1 MVSLL
6 NGIVG
11 RLTREQDREH
21 RMDWDPKRQEKEAV
35 ERVRSIGELE
45 SLLTTFLADPTEY
58 DGTRNWVEGIRK
70 YCPLWALQ
78 QPAYRDFQLSDEKVG
93 EFRLVKDLNWRIMDR
108 ASQPPEDLAEEFAS
122 LGSPQ
127 VFSVREGPDKRQ
139 CGSFLAPTV
148 QLPNKEVAE
157 GYLANCY
164 REAIRNYLKY
174 QDGRWIDDTQYGPED
189 PIEDD
194 PVIEKLRDLVTSRD
208 LAKISNKQVTTF
220 LQEIGALRIRG
231 QKTNLPFAEQFIN
244 ALGKECRIWLPV
256 LAACEDVRVSQTAI
270 EKLRSWNCADDA
282 ESMARRLAF
291 PFLNPQELANVRSNT
306 GTNHDLTAVRLIHAR
321 LNPIRGLGT
330 VAKDAFGGTFHKSN
344 RTVLQSNP
352 FLA

>member
-1 MVSLL
+1 M
-6 NGIVG
+6 N
-11 RLTREQDREH
+11 
-21 RMDWDPKRQEKEAV
+21 WDPRRRDKDAV
-35 ERVRSIGELE
+35 ERGRSIGELE
-45 SLLTTFLADPTEY
+45 PLLRAFLADPTVY
-58 DGTRNWVEGIRK
+58 DSVRNWAVGIRK
-70 YCPLWALQ
+70 HCPLWALQ
-78 QPAYRDFQLSDEKVG
+78 QPAYSPFQLSDEKVDD
-93 EFRLVKDLNWRIMDR
+93 FRLVKDLNWRIMDR
-108 ASQPPEDLAEEFAS
+108 SSRPPEDLAEEFAS

-127 VFSVREGPDKRQ
+127 VFSVREGPDKSQ
-139 CGSFLAPTV
+139 CWSFLAPRV
-148 QLPNKEVAE
+148 PLPNKEVAE

-164 REAIRNYLKY
+164 REAIRDYSKY
-174 QDGRWIDDTQYGPED
+174 NDGRWIDDTQYGPED

-194 PVIEKLRDLVTSRD
+194 PVIEKLRDLVMSRH
-208 LAKISNKQVTTF
+208 LAKIDDKQVTTF
-220 LQEIGALRIRG
+220 LQEIGALRVRG

-256 LAACEDVRVSQTAI
+256 LAACEDVRVSEAAVG
-270 EKLRSWNCADDA
+270 KFKSWNCAHDP